1 MAIAAQITGADEAAS
16 PVIDLGAYQRFID
29 DNDGAS

>member
-1 MAIAAQITGADEAAS
+1 VAIAAEIGGGDPTG

-29 DNDGAS
+29 RIDGAS